1 MLQNFN
7 INVVIICEWEGLGV
21 HFLTA
26 NGEDYIYSKNSDTSV
41 ILLFEVQ
48 QGGGHRH
55 QGRHHSRQYST
66 YLLQSSNIISYRY
79 PTVLSQNCRN

>member
-7 INVVIICEWEGLGV
+7 INVVIICEWKGLGV

-55 QGRHHSRQYST
+55 QGRHHSRQAFHRPRSGT
-66 YLLQSSNIISYRY
+66 TRSANH
-79 PTVLSQNCRN
+79 T